1 MLYRI
6 SDDPLEKQNVTK
18 SNLLLVGGL
27 KHDLNS
33 AYERTLPDRYADGTE
48 DQEVITPDLEKQL
61 RALGYIDE

>member
-1 MLYRI
+1 M
-6 SDDPLEKQNVTK
+6 TK